1 VAAGDAWA
9 AHLALE
15 DAVNY
20 TVGTCILRHRADP
33 DRLRRAIDGL
43 NVCSGCRARM
53 LRQLQQLG
61 PLDRALAELAAAI
74 AAATVGS
81 PSAEIRLPL
90 DDRAAEHRKVIRH
103 TLSSWCAL
111 VAEERG
117 MAPPQL
123 SAAPRTADVRYEW
136 TSRGVQAVSG
146 ALSAVDYLTMWLQR
160 HLDWLCAHPAVDD
173 WAGELGDLHRTAFGI
188 AYPSGRTRREVA
200 DCHLELWLAAT
211 RQPYD
216 CPGRL
221 TVTMRPDEELPDAV
235 CDTCGDTLTPR
246 EWLTRAEKGR
256 RLTAVELSTLWD
268 VPLKTVERWARDAKW
283 PNDGGRPSRYD
294 AKAAQETLHK
304 LRPEGASA

>member
-1 VAAGDAWA
+1 
-9 AHLALE
+9 
-15 DAVNY
+15 
-20 TVGTCILRHRADP
+20 
-33 DRLRRAIDGL
+33 
-43 NVCSGCRARM
+43 M

-74 AAATVGS
+74 SAVTAGS
-81 PSAEIRLPL
+81 PSAETRLPL

-103 TLSSWCAL
+103 TLSSWCSL

-160 HLDWLCAHPAVDD
+160 HLDWLCAHPLLYTPGDTPADD
-173 WAGELGDLHRTAFGI
+173 EGFAPELGSLHRTAFGI

-200 DCHLELWLAAT
+200 DCHLELWLVAT

-235 CDTCGDTLTPR
+235 CNTCGDTVGPR

-304 LRPEGASA
+304 LRAEGASA